1 MRESWSN
8 RLVIGAAAGVLCAGV
23 FLLGG
28 CRRTSDAPSVVVYT
42 ALDQIYSDAI
52 LEAFAHETGIKVK
65 PVYDT
70 EAAKTVGLANR
81 IIAEAAHPQ
90 CDVFWNNEVVR
101 TVGLQR
107 RGLLEPYESPAASDI
122 PASYKDA
129 DGYWTGFAARARV
142 LIVNTN
148 LCRDLPENISVQE
161 MVQARWTGKVA
172 LAYPLFGTTSTHA
185 AAWFTSWGPANAR
198 DYFERLKA
206 NTVVVVDGN
215 AAVKDLVARGEV
227 PIGFT
232 DTDDAYA
239 AIQERR
245 PVRMV
250 FPDQGADQ
258 SGTLVIPNTV
268 SMIKGCPHPEEA
280 RKLID
285 FLVSRR
291 VEELLARCGSAQMPV
306 RPGVP
311 VPEGVPNLGSIKAM
325 EVDWGKVSESV
336 EESAKFLS
344 SLFIR

>member
-1 MRESWSN
+1 MRFETVMRAACMFLMCAMAACSES
-8 RLVIGAAAGVLCAGV
+8 RE
-23 FLLGG
+23 
-28 CRRTSDAPSVVVYT
+28 VVVYC
-42 ALDQIYSDAI
+42 ALDRNYSEPI
-52 LEAFAHETGIKVK
+52 LNEFERRTGIQVK
-65 PVYDT
+65 ASYD
-70 EAAKTVGLANR
+70 
-81 IIAEAAHPQ
+81 AEATKSIGLRRRVEEEASRPR
-90 CDVFWNNEVVR
+90 CDVFWNNEILN
-101 TVGLQR
+101 TVALKKQ
-107 RGLLEPYESPAASDI
+107 GLLDVYRAKAAEGI
-122 PASYKDA
+122 PSTFVDPE
-129 DGYWTGFAARARV
+129 GQWVGFAARARV